1 MQSALRTLH
10 ALRRREN
17 VDALTFEVM
26 KAITKHYL
34 RNAAQ
39 PIDEVNAQLPYF
51 IKDIEAQRQQI
62 TRDVVRW
69 MDEPNANQ
77 TLQ

>member
-1 MQSALRTLH
+1 
-10 ALRRREN
+10 
-17 VDALTFEVM
+17 M
-26 KAITKHYL
+26 KAITKNYS